1 MNSPILF
8 LHQNPFFRIVIA
20 LIIGIIVGIYFN
32 IIGISFFS
40 FIIAIVLYT
49 LKRFV
54 FNKDEYKFRWMHGM
68 AFVLVFVGIGN
79 LVCILHKE
87 AIQSVPEEQTFIAT
101 IIETP
106 TEKPRSVLITV
117 DLQNKAINSYKSVLF
132 LQKDSN
138 ALNLSEGDKIIT
150 HVRLKETDLSFFN
163 NKGIYAT
170 AYVTSTQ
177 WYLMKI
183 NTKFSL
189 KNKANKA
196 SKALLGVFKD
206 FINPNNFGLIS
217 ALTFG
222 DTSSLNSEIKQDFAK
237 SGSSHVLSVS
247 GLHIGII
254 YIAFSFIFSF
264 LGKNKIGTIF
274 KHICIILCIWI
285 YAFLCGL
292 PPSVVRSAAML
303 SLISGAYIFQKKSA
317 TYNAVFFS
325 AFLML
330 LYEPMYLYDIGFQ
343 LSYCAV
349 LSILI
354 FHKKIYKLI
363 PLKNK
368 ILDNIWS
375 LTSVSIAAQLG
386 TFPISLYYFHQFPTY
401 FLLSN
406 YIAIPCSTLLIYLSI
421 CLFFTSF
428 IPIISGFIK
437 TVINYIAEYMQDGI
451 SYICNF
457 PYASINIEIELWQV
471 YAIFGLILST
481 YMMLTKRRFCYVCS
495 NLCIIIIFLT
505 NGIIVDLCKLFTTFA
520 EV

>member
-1 MNSPILF
+1 
-8 LHQNPFFRIVIA
+8 
-20 LIIGIIVGIYFN
+20 
-32 IIGISFFS
+32 
-40 FIIAIVLYT
+40 
-49 LKRFV
+49 
-54 FNKDEYKFRWMHGM
+54 
-68 AFVLVFVGIGN
+68 
-79 LVCILHKE
+79 
-87 AIQSVPEEQTFIAT
+87 
-101 IIETP
+101 
-106 TEKPRSVLITV
+106 
-117 DLQNKAINSYKSVLF
+117 
-132 LQKDSN
+132 
-138 ALNLSEGDKIIT
+138 
-150 HVRLKETDLSFFN
+150 
-163 NKGIYAT
+163 
-170 AYVTSTQ
+170 
-177 WYLMKI
+177 
-183 NTKFSL
+183 
-189 KNKANKA
+189 
-196 SKALLGVFKD
+196 
-206 FINPNNFGLIS
+206 
-217 ALTFG
+217 
-222 DTSSLNSEIKQDFAK
+222 
-237 SGSSHVLSVS
+237 
-247 GLHIGII
+247 
-254 YIAFSFIFSF
+254 
-264 LGKNKIGTIF
+264 
-274 KHICIILCIWI
+274 
-285 YAFLCGL
+285 
-292 PPSVVRSAAML
+292 
-303 SLISGAYIFQKKSA
+303 
-317 TYNAVFFS
+317 
-325 AFLML
+325 ML

-505 NGIIVDLCKLFTTFA
+505 NGIIVDLCELFTTFA